1 MRPIKT
7 GTGSR
12 WQRLEKANRGE
23 SIVATVWLVLYVL
36 LLGSAIASPF
46 ISDAMQLATR

>member
-7 GTGSR
+7 GSGSR
-12 WQRLEKANRGE
+12 WQRLEKSNRGE
-23 SIVATVWLVLYVL
+23 SVVATIWLLLYVL
-36 LLGSAIASPF
+36 LLGAAVASPF

>member
-12 WQRLEKANRGE
+12 WQRLEKPNRGE

-36 LLGSAIASPF
+36 LLGSAIASSF
-46 ISDAMQLATR
+46 IPDAMQLATR